1 MAFGIIFANLSDRS
15 IKELTA
21 VRTQASVPF
30 GCRYRLI
37 DFPLSCMV
45 NAGITNVS
53 VITHY
58 NYQSLVDHL
67 GSGKDWDLA
76 RRTGGL
82 RLVPPYI
89 ASFASHANDNYDT
102 RLEALFSISDTFSKM
117 KDDTVVL
124 ADSDA
129 IVNIDIADMI
139 EQHEKSGADLT
150 FAVKKLTLS
159 GNQSE
164 QYNLYYSDYDGN
176 LADITMHPRFVEGD
190 RDVSINIW
198 VAKRTFLLSAI
209 QDAAA
214 HGYDSLTKGIVARYL
229 GRANM
234 KVYHYEG
241 VYACMNNLED
251 YYACNMAML
260 SDKSMREE
268 LFNAPNRPILTKI
281 RNSAPTQYVEG
292 SSVKNS
298 MIADGCIIEGEV
310 ENCILFRGVKI
321 GKGCKVK
328 NSILFQDTQV
338 GDNSSLNCVIT
349 DKNVVIREGVT
360 LSGHPIKPFYID
372 KGKMI

>member
-1 MAFGIIFANLSDRS
+1 MAFGIIFANLNDNS

-21 VRTQASVPF
+21 IRTQASVPF

-45 NAGITNVS
+45 NAGITDVS

-58 NYQSLVDHL
+58 NYKSLVDHL

-82 RLVPPYI
+82 RLIPPYI
-89 ASFASHANDNYDT
+89 SSHGADNYDT
-102 RLEALFSISDTFSKM
+102 RLEALFSISESFAKM
-117 KDDTVVL
+117 KEDTIVL

-176 LADITMHPRFVEGD
+176 LADVTMHPRFVEGD

-198 VAKRTFLLSAI
+198 VASRTFLLAAI
-209 QDAAA
+209 RDAAA

-229 GRANM
+229 GRAKM

-241 VYACMNNLED
+241 VYACTRNLED
-251 YYACNMAML
+251 YYACNMALL
-260 SDKSMREE
+260 SDKAMRDE
-268 LFNAPNRPILTKI
+268 LLNVPNRPIMTKV

-292 SSVKNS
+292 STVKNS

-321 GKGCKVK
+321 GKGCVVK

-338 GDNSSLNCVIT
+338 ADNSSLNCVVT

>member
-89 ASFASHANDNYDT
+89 ASFASRSNDNYDT